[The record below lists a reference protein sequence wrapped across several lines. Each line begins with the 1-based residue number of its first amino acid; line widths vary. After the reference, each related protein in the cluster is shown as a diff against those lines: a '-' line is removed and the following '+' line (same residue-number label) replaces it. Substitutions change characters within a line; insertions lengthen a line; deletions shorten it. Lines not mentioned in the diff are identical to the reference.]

1 MSLDKDY
8 AKMFKKYPDVVSSK
22 DISQMLGIGL
32 KQTYALI
39 NSGEI
44 KALRCGNKFKAAKIE
59 VIRYFA
65 ANAHNNT
72 IK

>member
-22 DISQMLGIGL
+22 DISKMLGIGL

-44 KALRCGNKFKAAKIE
+44 TAFRCGNKFKAAKVE
-59 VIRYFA
+59 VIRYLA
-65 ANAHNNT
+65 VKAHNNA
-72 IK
+72 IN